1 MAIVYWSALT
11 GVYEVKS
18 FEFCCEIL
26 PRWAS
31 GFVVPLLWTRV
42 WPDLA
47 EAGPVRDSSTGCD
60 IVVGEFVELAPAG
73 VAFVRDF

>member
-1 MAIVYWSALT
+1 M
-11 GVYEVKS
+11 
-18 FEFCCEIL
+18 
-26 PRWAS
+26 
-31 GFVVPLLWTRV
+31 LWTRV